1 MSVAEL
7 PTIVDTKTLN
17 DKRYVLWMK
26 GENDYEIDITEGWG
40 RTTVQLP
47 GRSEDYV
54 RGIFDILGVVLA

>member
-1 MSVAEL
+1 MSEMVL

-17 DKRYVLWMK
+17 EKRYVLWMK

-47 GRSEDYV
+47 GKTEEYV
-54 RGIFDILGVVLA
+54 KGIFDILGVVVA